1 MQLAFLSKTL
11 LGLLL
16 TPLVLS
22 LERAGITGANN
33 KKEELSSSSL
43 STSSSAWLLDAQ
55 DPSSAS
61 HSGLAEYQKHRS
73 TLFFP
78 LLCQLGLPSLC
89 VCTGA
94 GLQAAIDAGNRW
106 VIVCPGATMQL
117 STEIDLTGASL
128 QIFCGALFGLRPCII
143 NGQGI
148 TRLFTGAPGRVTF
161 SNIVFEAGNG
171 VNEVRP
177 RGFRISH
184 KLSKDECITHTLSVF
199 FSLSLSLG
207 AQSILRG
214 GALYFTGGE
223 ITVNRCEFNDNRA
236 EVRTCGR
243 STYHAFRP
251 AQSLF
256 HPNNHYFALPSPEV
270 PFRWKDQALL

>member
-1 MQLAFLSKTL
+1 VLSNNNHVSNITTLDRGSASSTIHPHTPSIIGTTSRRSLLGPMLTEEATIGNMHPALLSRTL

-33 KKEELSSSSL
+33 KKDELSSSSSL
-43 STSSSAWLLDAQ
+43 SASSSAWLLDAQ
-55 DPSSAS
+55 GPPSAL

-89 VCTGA
+89 VCRGA

-117 STEIDLTGASL
+117 STEMDLTGATL
-128 QIFCGALFGLRPCII
+128 QVFCGALFGLRPCTI

-148 TRLFTGAPGRVTF
+148 TRLFHRRH
-161 SNIVFEAGNG
+161 
-171 VNEVRP
+171 RP
-177 RGFRISH
+177 RRWFV
-184 KLSKDECITHTLSVF
+184 C
-199 FSLSLSLG
+199 SLE
-207 AQSILRG
+207 I
-214 GALYFTGGE
+214 YFQE
-223 ITVNRCEFNDNRA
+223 MD
-236 EVRTCGR
+236 R
-243 STYHAFRP
+243 S
-251 AQSLF
+251 
-256 HPNNHYFALPSPEV
+256 
-270 PFRWKDQALL
+270 